1 MTDLQRLFFQA
12 VMSLPGIFLCGHLLR
27 RVRERGG
34 RVATAGFGI
43 ADLLLAS
50 FLCVFFAL
58 STVASGLVKG
68 DGTAEIHVPTSN
80 AIALNIIVF
89 LGFVAVFWVSLRWR
103 KQEPSVMFGLRRW
116 PLWRA
121 LLAGGLIVAALFP
134 LLAAAAEIVSRALQG
149 GATEQEVVTMLRQT
163 KKSGDQSMFGMLVFL
178 AVVFQP
184 AVEELLFRGYFYG
197 VFKGWAGAL
206 ASAVFTATLFA
217 AIHGNVAALVPLLL
231 FALALT
237 LAYEWSGSLLVPIAM
252 HMTFNGVQLAVLT
265 WAPQL
270 LEKQ

>member
-12 VMSLPGIFLCGHLLR
+12 VVSLPGFFLCGHLLR

-34 RVATAGFGI
+34 RVGTDGYGI

-58 STVASGLVKG
+58 TTVASGFGKG
-68 DGTAEIHVPTSN
+68 HGTAEIHLPSVK
-80 AIALNIIVF
+80 AIALNIVVF

-103 KQEPSVMFGLRRW
+103 NQKPSELFGFGRW

-121 LLAGGLIVAALFP
+121 VLAGALIVAALFP

-163 KKSGDQSMFGMLVFL
+163 KKSGDQSLFGLLVFL
-178 AVVFQP
+178 AVLFQP

-197 VFKGWAGAL
+197 VFKGWAGAV

-237 LAYEWSGSLLVPIAM
+237 LAYEWSGSLLVPISM

-270 LEKQ
+270 LDKQ